1 MKLTISVLKADVG
14 SIGGHTKP
22 SQRMID
28 AVEQAVADAIS
39 SGLLIDGY
47 VGHTGDD
54 ICMTTTHTR
63 GPDDDDVHQ
72 FAWTTFL
79 KATDIARQYG
89 LYGAGQDL
97 LADAPSGNIRGAGP
111 AVAEVEFD
119 HDPIKTNPV
128 RPAESFFVLA
138 ADKCGP
144 GAYNLPMFL
153 GFADPMYCGGLMLP
167 RLGEGFTFNI
177 IDMDNTDGDSI
188 ISLNAPEDYY
198 KIAVLLRDNE
208 RFGIDSI
215 VSRYSGQMAAAIS
228 ATRLHN
234 IAGSYTGKDD
244 PVAVVRNQGIF
255 PAPEELTSPYAKAHY
270 IGGDARGS
278 HVMPLMPVPI
288 NTPVTGMYCL
298 PLVSCVGFS
307 IAADGTFS
315 DSSIDFFDNQSW
327 DHVRLLAQQKG
338 IEMRSQG
345 WSGAAMLPYGEL
357 EYSGFRQSIGDLV
370 DRFAFR
376 NGHGAG
382 GAREGHYRRRLIPV
396 SQAAPRPTIWPGP
409 FQVRA
414 NLVNKQ
420 GSKRMCPKK
429 MGAGL

>member
-1 MKLTISVLKADVG
+1 MATKMTLSVLKADVG

-22 SQRMID
+22 SQRMMD
-28 AVEQAVADAIS
+28 ATRDAAANAVKQ
-39 SGLLIDGY
+39 GLLLDTF
-47 VGHTGDD
+47 VAHTGDD
-54 ICMTTTHTR
+54 IAIIASHTN
-63 GPDDDDVHQ
+63 GTNDTDVHQ
-72 FAWTTFL
+72 FAWNTFL
-79 KATDIARQYG
+79 QATDIAREYG

-111 AVAEVEFD
+111 AVAEIEFD
-119 HDPIKTNPV
+119 HDPVKTNPV
-128 RPAESFFVLA
+128 RPAESFMVLA

-153 GFADPMYCGGLMLP
+153 GFADPMYCAGLMLP
-167 RLGEGFTFNI
+167 RINEGFTFNI
-177 IDMDNTDGDSI
+177 IDMDNTGGDSI

-198 KIAVLLRDNE
+198 KITVLLRDNE

-215 VSRYSGQMAAAIS
+215 VSRHTGQTAAAIS

-244 PVAVVRNQGIF
+244 PVAIVRNQGIF
-255 PAPEELTSPYAKAHY
+255 PAPEELISPYAKAHY

-278 HVMPLMPVPI
+278 HTMPLMPVAI
-288 NTPVTGMYCL
+288 NTPVVGIYCL

-307 IAADGTFS
+307 LNAAGMFS
-315 DSSIDFFDNQSW
+315 DSHIDFFDNTAW

-370 DRFAFR
+370 NQFAFR
-376 NGHGAG
+376 NGHGL
-382 GAREGHYRRRLIPV
+382 EIP
-396 SQAAPRPTIWPGP
+396 AP
-409 FQVRA
+409 QKA
-414 NLVNKQ
+414 
-420 GSKRMCPKK
+420 
-429 MGAGL
+429 GAGDGN